1 MNDNLIELGVL
12 SVTARNNPQLP
23 RLLESVKAIMPD
35 YWTPTNDVLCGAIIR
50 LTQLGYLKTKPLNT
64 SRKSVI
70 LTKNGRE
77 RLSTLFLYLSESV
90 LVGRDQHLLETLQ
103 LYTLDLVADEI
114 ASIALQKM
122 VDRTL
127 DLRKQL
133 SARAKSQKLNGN
145 YADILFKV
153 ENRTLENRFK
163 MLTKIVQTARNSS
176 EQNTTNSRVYR

>member
-50 LTQLGYLKTKPLNT
+50 LTQLGYLKTKQLNT

-90 LVGRDQHLLETLQ
+90 LVGRDQHLLDTLQ
-103 LYTLDLVADEI
+103 LYTLDLVTDEI

-133 SARAKSQKLNGN
+133 RVLAKSQKLNGN
-145 YADILFKV
+145 HPVIWFEV
-153 ENRTLENRFK
+153 ENRALENRFEI
-163 MLTKIVQTARNSS
+163 LSKIAQTAQVPTEINKI
-176 EQNTTNSRVYR
+176 TSRA